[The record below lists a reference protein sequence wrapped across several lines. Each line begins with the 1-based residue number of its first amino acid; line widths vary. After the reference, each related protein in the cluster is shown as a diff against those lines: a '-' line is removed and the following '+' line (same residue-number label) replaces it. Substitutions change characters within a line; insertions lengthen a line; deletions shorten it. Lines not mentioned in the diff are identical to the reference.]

1 MPVILVTQEAEIRM
15 LSCQNHP
22 GKTVRETLSR
32 KKPIAKKKGVRAG
45 GVAQGASPEFKA
57 QCCKKKKKKVFHSF
71 KRWTRRF

>member
-1 MPVILVTQEAEIRM
+1 LKPAQANSLQDLIF
-15 LSCQNHP
+15 
-22 GKTVRETLSR
+22 ETNPSQ
-32 KKPIAKKKGVRAG
+32 KRAG

>member
-45 GVAQGASPEFKA
+45 GVAQGASPELRL
-57 QCCKKKKKKVFHSF
+57 QYQKKKKVKHIVNFEVL
-71 KRWTRRF
+71 

>member
-45 GVAQGASPEFKA
+45 GVAQGASPELRL
-57 QCCKKKKKKVFHSF
+57 QYQKKKKSKTYREF
-71 KRWTRRF
+71 